1 MADLNII
8 IADDTPSIRQGLKTV
23 IKENLPYVNILEIF
37 PDGQSA
43 FEYIKNNPEGIDAAI
58 LDIQMPYVS
67 GLDIA
72 DYVYRQNLPI
82 SVIIISGYREFDYAK
97 RAIQSHVFKFIC
109 KPVVFQELIQT
120 IEEVRE
126 HLISQQAN
134 KNRFEKNKRLAVN
147 SCLNVAKLLYDSND
161 LYGFSTLLDVFMR
174 KDDGDFTITEFLSDS
189 DDDIIDFGNGT
200 YAFLVDKGE
209 DKSVYFAMPDSI
221 EPDSGYEIT
230 NVYGSISSCLFCRR
244 VAVAAEN
251 FAANIRAL
259 NHEAK
264 NASINELIGYLNEDY
279 NAASKIISDL
289 MRKEFELSYNELPDA
304 NGSNDPCEF
313 IKRLEDIILASF
325 SDKQMLVENVMQFVK
340 NNFSYD
346 MSLNLAAEQF
356 SVSSGYL
363 SKTFKQVT
371 GTLFIKFLT
380 DVRIQTAMHLID
392 TTNKSLNDIAREVG
406 YDSNKNFRTNFKK
419 VTGLLPNQYLYMQ
432 RRKD

>member
-120 IEEVRE
+120 IDEVRE

-230 NVYGSISSCLFCRR
+230 NVYGGISSCLFCRR

-325 SDKQMLVENVMQFVK
+325 SDKQRLVENVMQFVK

>member
-1 MADLNII
+1 MDILNIV
-8 IADDTPSIRQGLKTV
+8 IADDTPSIRQGLKA
-23 IKENLPYVNILEIF
+23 IIEANLPYVNILEIF

-43 FEYIKNNPEGIDAAI
+43 FDYIKENAENVDATI

-72 DYVYRQNLPI
+72 DWIYKENLPI

-109 KPVVFQELIQT
+109 KPVIFQELIQT
-120 IEEVRE
+120 INEVRE
-126 HLISQQAN
+126 FTMLQHAN
-134 KNRFEKNKRLAVN
+134 SHRIEETRRLAVK
-147 SCLNVAKLLYDSND
+147 SCLNSVKLLYDSND
-161 LYGFSTLLDVFMR
+161 LYGFSTLFDVFMR
-174 KDDGDFTITEFLSDS
+174 QDDENFIITELVSCSDE
-189 DDDIIDFGNGT
+189 DIIDLGNGV
-200 YAFLVDKGE
+200 YAFLVDKTE
-209 DKSVYFAMPDSI
+209 NESVYFAMPDRI
-221 EPDSGYEIT
+221 EDGNNYKIT
-230 NVYGSISSCLFCRR
+230 NVYQGIKICLFCRR
-244 VAVAAEN
+244 VAVATEK
-251 FAANIRAL
+251 FTSNIRSL

-264 NASINELIGYLNEDY
+264 NASVNDLIKYLHENY
-279 NAASKIISDL
+279 SVASKIITDL
-289 MRKEFELSYNELPDA
+289 IRKEFVLSQKELPED
-304 NGSNDPCEF
+304 NGSNDPYEF
-313 IKRLEDIILASF
+313 IKKTEDVILDSF
-325 SDKQMLVENVMQFVK
+325 SDKQRLVENVMQFVK

-371 GTLFIKFLT
+371 GMLFIKFLT

>member
-8 IADDTPSIRQGLKTV
+8 IADDTPSIRQGLKAV
-23 IKENLPYVNILEIF
+23 INKNLPYVNVLKIF
-37 PDGQSA
+37 SDGQSV
-43 FEYIKNNPEGIDAAI
+43 FEYIKSNPDGIDAAI
-58 LDIQMPYVS
+58 LDIQMPYIS

-120 IEEVRE
+120 MDEVRE
-126 HLISQQAN
+126 HSLSQHAN
-134 KNRFEKNKRLAVN
+134 KNRFEENKRLAVN
-147 SCLNVAKLLYDSND
+147 SCLNTAKLLYDSND
-161 LYGFSTLLDVFMR
+161 LYGFSPLLDVFVR
-174 KDDGDFTITEFLSDS
+174 KDNGDFKITEFLSDS
-189 DDDIIDFGNGT
+189 DDDIIDLGNGT
-200 YAFLVDKGE
+200 YAFLVDKRE
-209 DKSVYFAMPDSI
+209 DRSVYFAMPNRI

-230 NVYGSISSCLFCRR
+230 NVYESINSCLFCRR
-244 VAVAAEN
+244 VTVAAER
-251 FAANIRAL
+251 FTANVRAL

-264 NASINELIGYLNEDY
+264 NTTVNELILYLNEDY
-279 NAASKIISDL
+279 EVASKIISDL
-289 MRKEFELSYNELPDA
+289 IRKEFDLSYKELPDT
-304 NGSNDPCEF
+304 NTSNDSREF
-313 IKRLEDIILASF
+313 IKGLEDVILASF
-325 SDKQMLVENVMQFVK
+325 SDKQRLVENVMQFVK

-380 DVRIQTAMHLID
+380 DIRIQTAMRLIE
-392 TTNKSLNDIAREVG
+392 TTNKSLNDIASEVG
-406 YDSNKNFRTNFKK
+406 YDSNKNFRTNFKRT
-419 VTGLLPNQYLYMQ
+419 TGMLPNQYLAVK